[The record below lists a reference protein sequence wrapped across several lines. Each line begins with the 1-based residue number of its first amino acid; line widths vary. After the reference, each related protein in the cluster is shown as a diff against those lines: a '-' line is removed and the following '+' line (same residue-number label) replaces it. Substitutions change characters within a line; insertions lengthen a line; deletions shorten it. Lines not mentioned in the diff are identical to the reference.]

1 MIEQVTEVVEDQSLF
16 YIGEQ
21 SQMESY
27 DQDIIRYFLEVLLN
41 RSVVGILDFL
51 TIHINFFNLKNAIFI
66 RFPADLFSKLRQS

>member
-41 RSVVGILDFL
+41 RIVIGF
-51 TIHINFFNLKNAIFI
+51 K
-66 RFPADLFSKLRQS
+66 FSNNSF

>member
-27 DQDIIRYFLEVLLN
+27 DQDIIRYFLTIFVKQKWDRINKFEY
-41 RSVVGILDFL
+41 RTIQTL
-51 TIHINFFNLKNAIFI
+51 T
-66 RFPADLFSKLRQS
+66 